1 MDRTTQKRKARHARS
16 ANARHDRLV
25 TAYLKKKYPEAYDE
39 AERYYN
45 TLNLRYPTKRDLTK
59 TADFLQ
65 FSTGYSTFIE
75 YYRMRSKDQK
85 QKKKA
90 HTVEDNMTLQIP
102 LMDSEDV
109 CTTKLFEKADQAL
122 AIPDD
127 VYDDIVSELRKDPQL
142 YTIFDET
149 AHQAEVSQ
157 GHQVDETT
165 QQPNLS
171 HEHQFAEVI
180 EELDEILPQLFDQ
193 TVFEKTPLEEELSNL
208 TYQ

>member
-1 MDRTTQKRKARHARS
+1 MDRTAQKRAARHVRAVS
-16 ANARHDRLV
+16 SRHDRLV

-39 AERYYN
+39 ADRYYN
-45 TLNLRYPTKRDLTK
+45 TLNLKYPDKRDLTK
-59 TADFLQ
+59 TAEFLQ
-65 FSTGYSTFIE
+65 FSTGHSTFIE
-75 YYRMRSKDQK
+75 YYRTRVKNQK
-85 QKKKA
+85 AKKKA

-142 YTIFDET
+142 YSIF
-149 AHQAEVSQ
+149 
-157 GHQVDETT
+157 DETT

-171 HEHQFAEVI
+171 HEQQFAEAI
-180 EELDEILPQLFDQ
+180 EELDELLPQLFDQ
-193 TVFEKTPLEEELSNL
+193 TVFDQTPLEEELAK
-208 TYQ
+208 

>member
-1 MDRTTQKRKARHARS
+1 MDRTTQKRKARQVRS

-25 TAYLKKKYPEAYDE
+25 AAYLKKKYPEEYAE

-45 TLNLRYPTKRDLTK
+45 QLNDKFPYKRDLIK

-75 YYRMRSKDQK
+75 YYRMRSKPK
-85 QKKKA
+85 EKPKPKEKA
-90 HTVEDNMTLQIP
+90 HTVEDNMSLQIP

-109 CTTKLFEKADQAL
+109 CTTKLVEKADQAL

-127 VYDDIVSELRKDPQL
+127 VYDNIVSELRKDPQL

-149 AHQAEVSQ
+149 
-157 GHQVDETT
+157 T
-165 QQPNLS
+165 QQHNLS
-171 HEHQFAEVI
+171 HEQQFEEVI
-180 EELDEILPQLFDQ
+180 EELDELLPQLFDQ
-193 TVFEKTPLEEELSNL
+193 TAFEKTPLEEELSNL